1 MKFFDSLIN
10 RKNRIVTAGI
20 MAAAE
25 AQTAREEAA
34 SKPQSK
40 TARRLKKIA
49 AVAATMAIAA
59 TMLCVTAFADTTGGS
74 GITQDQVIT
83 FVGKAETAFTTVIV
97 LIGAALAFVGIVN
110 YLEGHGSDND
120 AAKSKGMKMLMG
132 GIGIAALGFI
142 AVPALFDLIENA
154 M

>member
-1 MKFFDSLIN
+1 MKLFDSLIN

-40 TARRLKKIA
+40 TARRLKKIVA
-49 AVAATMAIAA
+49 IAATMAISA
-59 TMLCVTAFADTTGGS
+59 TMLCVTAFADTPAANGLTIGDV
-74 GITQDQVIT
+74 TK

-110 YLEGHGSDND
+110 YLEGHGQDND

-142 AVPALFDLIENA
+142 AVPALFNLIA
-154 M
+154 A